1 MARPSRAERRR
12 LNARNVPVTGRSEAP
27 DNDAIAQN
35 VIVADVIEA
44 PRTVRTTRRVLARNV
59 ADSIDYAAEYRVIS
73 HDLRRILIWGSL
85 LIGVIFAIRY
95 SGLV

>member
-12 LNARNVPVTGRSEAP
+12 LNARNVPVTGRAEAP

-59 ADSIDYAAEYRVIS
+59 ADSIDYTAEYLVIS
-73 HDLRRILIWGSL
+73 HDLRRIAIWGL
-85 LIGVIFAIRY
+85 LLMVVMFVVRY